1 MRYCTHM
8 KSDAVVAR
16 PDTLKLSIFAV
27 MLATSLMLPSAA
39 SAQRGSGARPGTLP
53 SQPNRPVRPPTGR
66 PSPQPPAPQQPPSPF
81 AAGPRTYAPRYDVP
95 VNGGGRG
102 YGHPFYGGGVGVG
115 GYVELPTN
123 GAPAVNDA
131 NASPADVQSP
141 RVVQIG
147 PSSRPVT
154 IASRGPDTF
163 YVIAGCYAGNHP
175 PDAQRLP
182 KGCDAAKLRTTPVR

>member
-8 KSDAVVAR
+8 KPDAVVA
-16 PDTLKLSIFAV
+16 PLKLSIIAV

-53 SQPNRPVRPPTGR
+53 SQPNRPVRPPTAR
-66 PSPQPPAPQQPPSPF
+66 PLPQPPSPQQPRSPF

-102 YGHPFYGGGVGVG
+102 YGRPFYGGGIG
-115 GYVELPTN
+115 GGTYVELPTN
-123 GAPAVNDA
+123 GAAAVDDS
-131 NASPADVQSP
+131 NAQPVDVQSP

-147 PSSRPVT
+147 PSSRPVSIT
-154 IASRGPDTF
+154 SRGPDTF
-163 YVIAGCYAGNHP
+163 YVIAGCYAGNQQ
-175 PDAQRLP
+175 PDPQRLP